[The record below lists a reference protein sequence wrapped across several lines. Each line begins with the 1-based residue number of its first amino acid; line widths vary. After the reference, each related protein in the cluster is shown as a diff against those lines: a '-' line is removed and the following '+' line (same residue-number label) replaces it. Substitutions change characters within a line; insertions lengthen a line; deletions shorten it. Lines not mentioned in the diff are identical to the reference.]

1 MEEKMKRFIFLLT
14 IVMAASVSLAA
25 TITVTSTAD
34 SGAGSLRQAVIDA
47 SAGDTVDFNL
57 TYPATITLT
66 SGDININKNL
76 TITGRANPRDIIIDG
91 NANDYIFACRNGHTY
106 NISGL
111 TVSNGLHASAGG
123 IYVASNDTRLNLSN
137 CVVTACA
144 TTASNNGNGGGG
156 IKFSAYT
163 TCGGTVINCLFSG
176 NSCPVS
182 GTGLNADG
190 GAIYIGHNNVS
201 IKIKACSFENNSA
214 GGDGGAVA
222 LSDNTPVELE
232 DSTFFGNISVTGN
245 AGAVYAVF
253 GDTRDT
259 DIINCTFIENATL
272 NASGGGIGRG
282 GAIFAQRGNC
292 DLYNCTVVS
301 NSASNV
307 GGGFCGY
314 GTASLNH
321 FNLYSCI
328 FGYNSAVNGDP
339 EVRLSSDDGTINYCI
354 YSGVPAGNNNVDAA
368 PEVSQILADNGG
380 PTKTLMIDN
389 PGNCINAGDNPLSLT
404 YDQRGPNYARTVGG
418 VTDIGAVEWVPEP
431 GLIGFISLGLLA
443 LIRKNR

>member
-1 MEEKMKRFIFLLT
+1 MKKFIFLLT
-14 IVMAASVSLAA
+14 IVMAASVSMAA

-34 SGAGSLRQAVIDA
+34 SGAGSLRQAVADA

-66 SGDININKNL
+66 SGDININKDL
-76 TITGRANPRDIIIDG
+76 TITGRANPRDIVIDG

-111 TVSNGLHASAGG
+111 TVSNGLHASGGG
-123 IYVASNDTRLNLSN
+123 IYVVNNDTRLNLSN

-144 TTASNNGNGGGG
+144 TTATDNGKMGGG
-156 IKFSAYT
+156 IAFSGYT
-163 TCGGTVINCLFSG
+163 SCGGTIISCLFSD

-182 GTGLNADG
+182 GDSRNADG
-190 GAIYIGHNNVS
+190 GAIYIGHNTANV
-201 IKIKACSFENNSA
+201 KIKACSFENNSA
-214 GGDGGAVA
+214 GGDGGAIAFDAHVTA
-222 LSDNTPVELE
+222 ELE
-232 DSTFFGNISVTGN
+232 DSTFFGNTSVTGN
-245 AGAVYAVF
+245 AGAVYLVF
-253 GDTRDT
+253 GDSRDV

-282 GAIFAQRGNC
+282 GAVFAQRGYC

-314 GTASLNH
+314 GSGSLNH

-328 FGYNSAVNGDP
+328 FGYNSAANGDP
-339 EVRLSSDDGTINYCI
+339 DVKLTSDDGSINYCI
-354 YSGVPAGNNNVDAA
+354 YPGAPAGNNNVDAA
-368 PEVSQILADNGG
+368 PEVSVVLADNGG
-380 PTKTLMIDN
+380 PTETLMITIH
-389 PGNCINAGDNPLSLT
+389 GNCDGAGDNPLSLS
-404 YDQRGPNYARTVGG
+404 YDQRGVGYPREEAG
-418 VTDIGAVEWVPEP
+418 ATDIGAVEAPVPEP
-431 GLIGFISLGLLA
+431 TIITLICFGIFA
-443 LIRKNR
+443 LIRRK